1 MIRLYRIKCAS
12 LRYIICMLR
21 MVLITQSLVSFRH
34 RIFGLRYPLQAPP
47 TPSRMITTQCCPS
60 VRICCFQCHTPHMS
74 DVTWSLALC
83 DSCHSR
89 DILKALPCCRKW
101 QSSSFLV
108 AEPCPWRG
116 PARLLCPVLRR
127 RALGRVHVSAT
138 GSTAAGSTDVRTSPC
153 EGRFPSFSRRCAAEG
168 LLGHRAA

>member
-1 MIRLYRIKCAS
+1 MGTSAIPELCLA
-12 LRYIICMLR
+12 LRAHHPKPSPLPSPCMGLLR
-21 MVLITQSLVSFRH
+21 
-34 RIFGLRYPLQAPP
+34 PPPAPP
-47 TPSRMITTQCCPS
+47 PSGNHHAAVC
-60 VRICCFQCHTPHMS
+60 VHEFQCHIPHMS

-89 DILKALPCCRKW
+89 DILKAHPCCRKR

-116 PARLLCPVLRR
+116 PARLLCPVLSR

-138 GSTAAGSTDVRTSPC
+138 GSTAAGSTDVRTSRF